1 MNYWSLAGL
10 RLRTP
15 TLELRWPT
23 PADLGALAELAAD
36 GVHEP
41 DRQPFMVPWAQTPP
55 AERAKST
62 LQFHW
67 RQWAA
72 WQPSDWSLGMVV
84 LRDGVVVGTQGMEGR
99 NFAISRE
106 VSTGSWVGLRHH
118 GQGIG
123 TEMRAAVLHLAFEGL
138 GAEHATS
145 GAFAD
150 NAASL
155 AVSRKLG
162 YADDGIDR
170 QVVGGEVVVT
180 RRFRLSREQWQEHR
194 RIPVEIV
201 GLEACAAD
209 FGLPQSDLSHS

>member
-1 MNYWSLAGL
+1 M
-10 RLRTP
+10 
-15 TLELRWPT
+15 
-23 PADLGALAELAAD
+23 
-36 GVHEP
+36 HEP
-41 DRQPFMVPWAQTPP
+41 GQQPLLAPWAEAPP
-55 AERAKST
+55 TERAKST

-72 WQPSDWSLGMVV
+72 WRPSDWSLGMVV
-84 LRDGVVVGTQGMEGR
+84 LRDGVVVGTQGMEAR
-99 NFAISRE
+99 DFAVRRE

-123 TEMRAAVLHLAFEGL
+123 TQMRAAILHLAFEGL
-138 GAEHATS
+138 GAEQATS

-170 QVVGGEVVVT
+170 QVAGDRVVVT
-180 RRFRLSREQWQEHR
+180 RRFRLNREDWQMRR
-194 RIPVEIV
+194 RIPVQIA
-201 GLEACAAD
+201 GLEACAAE

>member
-1 MNYWSLAGL
+1 MNYWPLADL

-23 PADLGALAELAAD
+23 PGDLDALAALAAD

-41 DRQPFMVPWAQTPP
+41 GQQPFMVPWTEAPP

-67 RQWAA
+67 RQWAI
-72 WQPSDWSLGMVV
+72 WQPSAWSLGMVV
-84 LRDGVVVGTQGMEGR
+84 LRDGVVVGTQGMEAQD
-99 NFAISRE
+99 FAVRRE
-106 VSTGSWVGLRHH
+106 VGTGSWVGLRYH

-123 TEMRAAVLHLAFEGL
+123 TQMRAAILHLAFEGL
-138 GAEHATS
+138 GAAQATS

-170 QVVGGEVVVT
+170 HVVSDRVVVT
-180 RRFRLSREQWQEHR
+180 RRFRMNREQWQAHR
-194 RIPVEIV
+194 RIPVQIV
-201 GLEACAAD
+201 GLEACAAE

>member
-1 MNYWSLAGL
+1 MNYWPLAGL

-15 TLELRWPT
+15 ALELRWPT
-23 PADLGALAELAAD
+23 PADLDALAALAAD

-41 DRQPFMVPWAQTPP
+41 DRQPFMVPWTEAPP
-55 AERAKST
+55 AERVKST

-72 WQPSDWSLGMVV
+72 WRPLDWSLGMVV
-84 LRDGVVVGTQGMEGR
+84 LRDGVVVGTQGMEAR
-99 NFAISRE
+99 DFAVRRE

-123 TEMRAAVLHLAFEGL
+123 TQMRAAILHLAFEGL
-138 GAEHATS
+138 GAEQATS

-150 NAASL
+150 NAASQ
-155 AVSRKLG
+155 AISGKLG

-170 QVVGGEVVVT
+170 HVVRGQVVVT
-180 RRFRLSREQWQEHR
+180 RRFRLNREQWQTHR
-194 RIPVEIV
+194 WIPVQIV
-201 GLEACAAD
+201 GLEVCAAE
-209 FGLPQSDLSHS
+209 FGLPQRDLGHS

>member
-23 PADLGALAELAAD
+23 PADLDALAALAAD

-55 AERAKST
+55 AERAKGT

-72 WQPSDWSLGMVV
+72 WQPTDWSLGMVV
-84 LRDGVVVGTQGMEGR
+84 LRDDIVVGTQGMEGR
-99 NFAISRE
+99 DFAIRRE

-123 TEMRAAVLHLAFEGL
+123 TEMRAAVLHLAFDGL

-180 RRFRLSREQWQEHR
+180 RRFRLNREQWQMNR

-201 GLEACAAD
+201 GLEACAKE
-209 FGLPQSDLSHS
+209 FGLPQRDLSHS